1 MRKIA
6 LTGVNALNEVQKLG
20 KNVIKFTD
28 EKNYF
33 GITVHQ
39 NTLKMITPQDVYY
52 LKRHASENYFH
63 GICRGRRVQVTIRK
77 IVGEV
82 RFW

>member
-6 LTGVNALNEVQKLG
+6 LAGVNALNEVQKLG

-39 NTLKMITPQDVYY
+39 NDLKMITPHGVYY
-52 LKRHASENYFH
+52 LKKSATQNIFA
-63 GICRGRRVQVTIRK
+63 GPCKGRRVEVTIRK